1 MRLNCIHCGKP
12 FTITSEQLGGRGACP
27 HCQNEI
33 RLPEAADGISEAAAP
48 AEPPER
54 FHWWENSISGLVS
67 LVFHMVLMLV
77 LALVTYGGTGGG
89 GSGEGVLIGDVPSVV
104 LSDGQQEELS
114 TDVAPPSRAAME
126 ADEMLEV
133 QPPVNLSSASTTD
146 EPLAVASPS
155 LSGGESGSFDLGTVS
170 IGGGGG
176 GAGGGNWD
184 GLVQS
189 LRRQGLDI
197 VVCFDSTGS
206 MGGEIREVK
215 EQIRR
220 IGDILIRLIPKA
232 RISICTYRDE
242 GDEYVVKGLPLS
254 NDIQEVARYLADIEA
269 DAGGDRPESVHEG
282 LRWSVTKNVFRDNA
296 RKVILLFGDAPPH
309 SGDLDEC
316 LAIAS
321 DFARQQKGIVSTVTC
336 RSPIRLPEFVDIAQ
350 MGGGEAFLTTEERQ
364 IITQLLVLVFGS
376 QYRDKVL
383 EAFKL
388 MER

>member
-1 MRLNCIHCGKP
+1 
-12 FTITSEQLGGRGACP
+12 
-27 HCQNEI
+27 
-33 RLPEAADGISEAAAP
+33 
-48 AEPPER
+48 
-54 FHWWENSISGLVS
+54 
-67 LVFHMVLMLV
+67 
-77 LALVTYGGTGGG
+77 
-89 GSGEGVLIGDVPSVV
+89 
-104 LSDGQQEELS
+104 
-114 TDVAPPSRAAME
+114 
-126 ADEMLEV
+126 MLEV
-133 QPPVNLSSASTTD
+133 QPPVNVSSASATD

-155 LSGGESGSFDLGTVS
+155 LSGGDSGSFELGTVS
-170 IGGGGG
+170 IGGGGM
-176 GAGGGNWD
+176 AGGSWD
-184 GLVQS
+184 GLVQN
-189 LRRQGLDI
+189 LRRHGLDI

-254 NDIQEVARYLADIEA
+254 NDIQEIARYLAAIEA
-269 DAGGDRPESVHEG
+269 DAGGDLPEAVHEG
-282 LRWSVTKNVFRDNA
+282 LRWSVTKNAFRDNA

-309 SGDLDEC
+309 AQDLDEC

-376 QYRDKVL
+376 QYREQGPGSVQAAGTLKEKGAGRID
-383 EAFKL
+383 
-388 MER
+388 ERRMAAIARRPR